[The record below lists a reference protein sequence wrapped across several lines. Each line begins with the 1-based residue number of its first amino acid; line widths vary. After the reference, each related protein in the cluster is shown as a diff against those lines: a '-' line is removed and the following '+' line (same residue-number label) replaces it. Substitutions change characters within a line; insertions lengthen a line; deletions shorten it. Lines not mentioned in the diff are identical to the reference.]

1 MTLDLEL
8 ILNNITNPVFAAK
21 TIKDENGK
29 IVDFE
34 VVYQN
39 KKMLETTG
47 HIIQNSKKWSEFK
60 DRVQY
65 EIPWYNMIMNTMNGI
80 QVPESVFYSAIMKSW
95 FKFQISIVQEDII
108 VVTLTDITSERNY
121 SQALK
126 ESLIKD
132 PLTGLL
138 NRSGF
143 SESLDVIIEDSRYQK
158 KRAAVVIFDIDNM
171 KSINESMGE
180 KEGDKVIIETAT
192 VLKAFQRENIKVF
205 RYGDDEFLVLLSDI
219 DNLDTITNTVDAI
232 FETFFMNNIQV
243 SGGISIYPDNTE
255 QKDELIR
262 FADMALHYAK
272 KNGRNN
278 CTYFELD
285 MQRIFIQHLTLE
297 NRLNSAIIESKFQQ
311 YYQPQF
317 DIDSGKL
324 RGFEA
329 LLRWTDEELGEISPS
344 VFVPLA
350 EETGMILTIGKW
362 VIETAVKTLK
372 KWETDYNFDGVMSV
386 NVSPLQLNQ
395 ANFIPEFQ
403 NLIQESGI
411 NPKLLEIEVTEG
423 VMIQNME
430 NVIDKLQSIKDMGIR
445 VSLDDFGTGY
455 SSLNYLQA
463 LPLSTLKI
471 DKSFIN
477 NITSQ
482 DGVQANITS
491 SIINM
496 VSKMGL
502 ETIAEGVENKDQLE
516 LLKKFNCNI
525 VQGFLRGK
533 PMPFD
538 LCDRYLSGDESA
550 ILKL

>member
-1 MTLDLEL
+1 MALDLEL
-8 ILNNITNPVFAAK
+8 ILNNITNPVFVAK
-21 TIKDENGK
+21 TIPDENGK
-29 IVDFE
+29 ITDFE
-34 VVYQN
+34 VIYQN
-39 KKMLETTG
+39 KKMQETTG

-60 DRVQY
+60 DRIQY
-65 EIPWYNMIMNTMNGI
+65 EIPWYNMIMNSMNGLTS
-80 QVPESVFYSAIMKSW
+80 PETVFYSGIMKSW
-95 FKFQISIVQEDII
+95 FKFQISVVNKDFI

-126 ESLIKD
+126 ASLITD

-143 SESLDVIIEDSRYQK
+143 SEALDVIMEDSRYAK
-158 KRAAVVIFDIDNM
+158 KHAGVVIFDIDNM

-180 KEGDKVIIETAT
+180 KEGDKIIIETAA

-219 DNLDTITNTVDAI
+219 GNFDTITNIVDAI
-232 FETFFMNNIQV
+232 FEAFMLKNIQV

-278 CTYFELD
+278 CTYFEPE
-285 MQRIFIQHLTLE
+285 MQRVFIQHLTLE
-297 NRLNSAIIESKFQQ
+297 SRLNIAISEGKFQQ

-317 DIDSGKL
+317 DIETGKL

-344 VFVPLA
+344 VFIPLA
-350 EETGMILTIGKW
+350 EETGMIITIGKW
-362 VIETAVKTLK
+362 VLETAIKTLK

-395 ANFIPEFQ
+395 SNFLSDFQ
-403 NLIQESGI
+403 ALIQEYGI
-411 NPKLLEIEVTEG
+411 NPDLLEVEITEG
-423 VMIQNME
+423 VMIQNMDS
-430 NVIDKLQSIKDMGIR
+430 VIDKLKDLKEMGIR

-455 SSLNYLQA
+455 SSLNYLQT

-491 SIINM
+491 SIISM

-502 ETIAEGVENKDQLE
+502 ETIAEGVENKDQLD
-516 LLKKFNCNI
+516 LLKKFNCNV

-533 PMPFD
+533 PMPFE
-538 LCDRYLSGDESA
+538 LCDRYLSGDDSA
-550 ILKL
+550 IIKL